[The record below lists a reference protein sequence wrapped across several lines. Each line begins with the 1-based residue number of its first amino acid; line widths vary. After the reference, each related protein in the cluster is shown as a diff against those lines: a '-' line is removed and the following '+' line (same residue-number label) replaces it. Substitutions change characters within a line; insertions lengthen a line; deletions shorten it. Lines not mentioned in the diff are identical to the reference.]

1 MWETSGMKILA
12 LFITMV
18 SDNLLNCLNSII
30 TYHFVFFHLIIQ
42 YRMVRIL
49 LKIDYHYRYIKHV
62 EMINYPGESIEPL
75 HIEIFI
81 ARHHAKISRPLF
93 SSSVDQND

>member
-62 EMINYPGESIEPL
+62 EMINYPGEPL
-75 HIEIFI
+75 SHC
-81 ARHHAKISRPLF
+81 ISKYL
-93 SSSVDQND
+93 